1 MRWTL
6 NGLAIWSCSFK
17 PYTDTVTQFKYVKTI
32 PVKWLW
38 FRYKKETVYFF
49 LCLKESQALRSSLA
63 ITMKVFI
70 CSILLVAVVQGN
82 PKDRFI

>member
-1 MRWTL
+1 MGGTWPSV
-6 NGLAIWSCSFK
+6 AIN
-17 PYTDTVTQFKYVKTI
+17 
-32 PVKWLW
+32 
-38 FRYKKETVYFF
+38 
-49 LCLKESQALRSSLA
+49 KESQALRSSLA